1 MGPREAARSLPVR
14 SLHRLGHV
22 ALVRRLAA
30 GRHASR
36 RIVAPI
42 RREQTSRGTPC
53 TSTSLTYGAAMT
65 IERISP
71 VVPVA
76 DMASAVA
83 TWTTVLGVDPTFVDG
98 DRWAQFDVAGARV
111 ALAGTDRAS
120 DDTSL
125 MLKVQDAA
133 ASHAA
138 FAAGGQAV
146 GELVQGEHEVR
157 FEIVGLD
164 APVTVYS
171 SS

>member
-1 MGPREAARSLPVR
+1 MS
-14 SLHRLGHV
+14 
-22 ALVRRLAA
+22 
-30 GRHASR
+30 
-36 RIVAPI
+36 
-42 RREQTSRGTPC
+42 
-53 TSTSLTYGAAMT
+53 

-83 TWTTVLGVDPTFVDG
+83 IWTSVLGVDPTFVDG

-111 ALAGTDRAS
+111 ALAGTDRSS
-120 DDTSL
+120 DEMGL
-125 MLKVQDAA
+125 MLKVPDAA
-133 ASHAA
+133 ASHAT
-138 FAAGGQAV
+138 FVAGGQTV

-157 FEIVGLD
+157 FEIVGLE